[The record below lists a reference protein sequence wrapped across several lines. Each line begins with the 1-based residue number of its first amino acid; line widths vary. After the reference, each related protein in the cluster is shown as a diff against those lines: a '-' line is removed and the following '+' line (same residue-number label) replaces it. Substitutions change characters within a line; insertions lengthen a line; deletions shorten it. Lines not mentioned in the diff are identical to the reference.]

1 MQATRIQPIILT
13 LFLLGGSLR
22 AAEPIGYEVVASHPH
37 DEQAWTQG
45 LFYEDGQL
53 FESTGLYG
61 ESTLRRVDLESGRV
75 LKKHAL
81 SDAYFGEGL
90 TLFQGRLYQLTWQAG
105 KGFIYDPETFEKTG
119 EFNYTGEGW
128 GLTHD
133 EAHLILSDGTATI
146 RFLDPETFEV
156 VRRINVTL
164 GSRSV
169 RHLNELEYI
178 DGFIYANVW
187 YQDVIVKIDPETGA
201 IAGLLNLKDLWPER
215 PTEDGAVLN
224 GIAYD
229 PGQKRLFI
237 TGKFWSRLFVI
248 RLTGTGDDQP

>member
-1 MQATRIQPIILT
+1 MRATGIQRIILT
-13 LFLLGGSLR
+13 LFLLCSSLP
-22 AAEPIGYEVVASHPH
+22 AAEPIRYEVVTSHPH
-37 DEQAWTQG
+37 DERAWTQG
-45 LFYEDGQL
+45 LFYQNGHL

-75 LKKHAL
+75 LKKQAL

-90 TLFQGRLYQLTWQAG
+90 TLFQGQLYQLTWQAG

-119 EFNYTGEGW
+119 DFNYAGEGW

-133 EAHLILSDGTATI
+133 KAHLILSDGTATI
-146 RFLDPETFEV
+146 RFLDPATFEV
-156 VRRINVTL
+156 VRRISVTL
-164 GSRSV
+164 GSRPV

-187 YQDVIVKIDPETGA
+187 YQDVIVKINPQSGA
-201 IAGLLNLKDLWPER
+201 IVGLLNLKDLWPER

-237 TGKFWSRLFVI
+237 TGKFWSKLFVI
-248 RLTGTGDDQP
+248 RLTGMGND